1 VTLYAVGRVVKAFG
15 IKGEIIVRPLTSS
28 PDRFRRLRSVLVGKN
43 EATTVP
49 AKIDLAYIG
58 QRGVRLKLATTSTRT
73 EAEKLVGA
81 FLFVDRRDRL
91 RPSRG
96 TYYVDQVMGLTVI
109 DESGGHV
116 GTVTDVMKLPA
127 QDVYVV
133 RTGER
138 EIMIP
143 AVREFIRKI
152 DIGSGT
158 MKVRLI
164 DGMME
169 G

>member
-1 VTLYAVGRVVKAFG
+1 
-15 IKGEIIVRPLTSS
+15 
-28 PDRFRRLRSVLVGKN
+28 
-43 EATTVP
+43 
-49 AKIDLAYIG
+49 
-58 QRGVRLKLATTSTRT
+58 
-73 EAEKLVGA
+73 
-81 FLFVDRRDRL
+81 
-91 RPSRG
+91 
-96 TYYVDQVMGLTVI
+96 MGLTVI